1 MDRLQKITVLTR
13 LVERLKPHECGCGE
27 THIQKATL
35 FLQELFEVP
44 TDFEFILYKHEPF
57 SFDLRDELVA
67 MRADMVLEMFPTA
80 PYGTSW
86 RITENAT
93 RIQSFHK
100 QTLAKYGEAIEFVAR
115 KTGGKNVGE
124 LERLATALWVTRRE
138 KKFSTDEERAERIHQ
153 LKPHVSVEAALGA
166 LMQLHEIER
175 GAQCP
180 ATAVFERGTHVS
192 FGSHNP
198 DALGD

>member
-13 LVERLKPHECGCGE
+13 LVERLKAHESWCGE

-35 FLQELFEVP
+35 LLQELFEVP
-44 TDFEFILYKHEPF
+44 TGFEFILYKHGPF

-67 MRADMVLEMFPTA
+67 MRADMVLIPTD
-80 PYGTSW
+80 PYGSSW
-86 RITENAT
+86 RVTENAT
-93 RIQSFHK
+93 RIQSFH
-100 QTLAKYGEAIEFVAR
+100 QRTLAKYGEAIEFVAR

-138 KKFSTDEERAERIHQ
+138 KQFGTDEERAERIHQ

-175 GAQCP
+175 EAQCLDTFRSP
-180 ATAVFERGTHVS
+180 GVS
-192 FGSHNP
+192 
-198 DALGD
+198 